1 MSKLI
6 GVPSNHKDNN
16 EFTNYIPVNLT
27 EYSAEEIKSH
37 FNKWVSK
44 KIDPKYETVTL
55 LKPNSIIV
63 ELYRYE
69 KINDKFLGI
78 NGEPLKKSLILP
90 ICKVLKS
97 NVTPMATIDPNNYAP
112 GTLLYC
118 SDDIAKIETN
128 PTWLQWYK
136 IMKNER
142 PQPEGLSEPDQ
153 EVGLI
158 LEWRKTSKFVI
169 DKFNTKDNDQF
180 VFLRTVNDF
189 SAVYDYKA

>member
-69 KINDKFLGI
+69 KINDK
-78 NGEPLKKSLILP
+78 
-90 ICKVLKS
+90 
-97 NVTPMATIDPNNYAP
+97 
-112 GTLLYC
+112 
-118 SDDIAKIETN
+118 
-128 PTWLQWYK
+128 
-136 IMKNER
+136 
-142 PQPEGLSEPDQ
+142 
-153 EVGLI
+153 
-158 LEWRKTSKFVI
+158 
-169 DKFNTKDNDQF
+169 
-180 VFLRTVNDF
+180 
-189 SAVYDYKA
+189 